1 MFPDVSVRMMPV
13 SHGQNET
20 LGTYLSS
27 AFFIR
32 HDPTTHEFLFFGD
45 VEPDSLA
52 AEPQNRRVWRCA
64 AEKIP
69 DTLNTIFIECS
80 WTSGR
85 RDDQLYGHL
94 SPEHLSAE
102 LTALAVEVSAFRARA
117 AEANSDDESVP
128 ARKKQRRGSDSSPSL
143 RGVLDGVRIYIIHC
157 KDDIRKLHDQPIN
170 QVIASEV
177 RTLVDAQELGLQI
190 LAVDQ
195 GMHICT

>member
-1 MFPDVSVRMMPV
+1 MPI
-13 SHGQNET
+13 SHGQTET
-20 LGTYLSS
+20 LGAYLSS

-32 HDPTTHEFLFFGD
+32 HDPTAHEFLFFGD

-85 RDDQLYGHL
+85 GDDQLYGHL
-94 SPEHLSAE
+94 SPKHLSAE
-102 LTALAVEVSAFRARA
+102 LTALAVEVDAFRTRT
-117 AEANSDDESVP
+117 AEANNSDDESFP
-128 ARKKQRRGSDSSPSL
+128 IRKKQRRGSDSSPSL
-143 RGVLDGVRIYIIHC
+143 RGVLSGVRVYIIHC
-157 KDDIRKLHDQPIN
+157 KDDIRKLHDQPVN

-177 RTLVDAQELGLQI
+177 RTLVDTQELGLEI
-190 LAVDQ
+190 IAVDQ
-195 GMHICT
+195 GMHISI